1 MTDAPSFEPLV
12 DTFGRVHR
20 DLRISVTDRC
30 NFRCTYCMPE
40 EGMEW
45 LSRDDILT
53 FEETGRIAR
62 IFVERFGTSSI
73 RLTGGEP
80 TVRAHLPVL
89 VRLLSRLRVGG
100 DGPLVDLAMTTN
112 GATLRNVAHDLV
124 DAGLRRI
131 NVSLDSLRADRFLR
145 LTRRD
150 ELDRVLDGIEAAKE
164 AGLDPVKVNV
174 VLIGGVNDDEVVDFA
189 RYGRD
194 AGVLVRFI
202 EFMPLDADAGWQ
214 HAQVVPQA
222 EIVRR
227 IGAVF
232 PLVPVARGSSPAER
246 FRYLD
251 RSDDD
256 PGGSVGVI
264 PSVTRPF
271 CEACDRVRLTAE
283 GQLRN
288 CLFAHDEFDL
298 LGPMRAGATDDELAA
313 VVRRAVTAKWAGHSI
328 GQVQFIRPRKSMSQ
342 IGG

>member
-1 MTDAPSFEPLV
+1 MTSSQPLV
-12 DTFGRVHR
+12 DSFGRVHR

-40 EGMEW
+40 EGMDWQARE
-45 LSRDDILT
+45 DILT
-53 FEETGRIAR
+53 FEETGRVAR
-62 IFVERFGTSSI
+62 IFVERFGIDGI

-89 VRLLSRLRVGG
+89 VRQLSGLRVGG

-112 GATLRNVAHDLV
+112 GATLRRMAHDLV

-131 NVSLDSLRADRFLR
+131 NVSLDSLQRDRFEA

-150 ELDRVLDGIEAAKE
+150 ELANVLDGIAAAQE

-189 RYGRD
+189 RFGRE
-194 AGVLVRFI
+194 AGVIVRFI

-227 IGAVF
+227 IAEVYPIEPVRRGA
-232 PLVPVARGSSPAER
+232 APAEQ

-251 RSDDD
+251 LPPGH
-256 PGGSVGVI
+256 PGGVVGVI

-271 CEACDRVRLTAE
+271 CESCDRVRLTAE

-288 CLFAHDEFDL
+288 CLFALDEFDL
-298 LGPMRAGATDDELAA
+298 RGPMRTGATDDDVAA
-313 VVRRAVTAKWAGHSI
+313 IIERAVAAKWAGHSI